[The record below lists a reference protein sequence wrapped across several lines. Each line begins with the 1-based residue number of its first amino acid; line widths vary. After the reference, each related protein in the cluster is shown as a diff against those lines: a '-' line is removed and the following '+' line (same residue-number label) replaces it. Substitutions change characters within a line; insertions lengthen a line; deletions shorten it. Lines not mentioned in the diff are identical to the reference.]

1 MAYGPPSDTAE
12 YGWQEIAAFD
22 VRHIEHVLGQGI
34 ATPVPAATTIAFTAA
49 VCCRLRAFHL
59 SPLTFHPLPSSIAA
73 FQGGNGAGD
82 DDAADTGD
90 LTQTEMLGQD
100 GVAEDG

>member
-1 MAYGPPSDTAE
+1 VAYGSPPDDAE
-12 YGWQEIAAFD
+12 YGWQDIAVFD
-22 VRHIEHVLGQGI
+22 IRHIEHVLGQDI
-34 ATPVPAATTIAFTAA
+34 ATPVPAAITITFTAPCA
-49 VCCRLRAFHL
+49 DSAPFT
-59 SPLTFHPLPSSIAA
+59 SHPLPSSVAA

-90 LTQTEMLGQD
+90 LAQTEMLGED

>member
-1 MAYGPPSDTAE
+1 MTR
-12 YGWQEIAAFD
+12 AAS
-22 VRHIEHVLGQGI
+22 G
-34 ATPVPAATTIAFTAA
+34 A
-49 VCCRLRAFHL
+49 L
-59 SPLTFHPLPSSIAA
+59 SPITFHPFDALSACSGQAFHSLSSLIAA

-90 LTQTEMLGQD
+90 LAQTEMLGQD